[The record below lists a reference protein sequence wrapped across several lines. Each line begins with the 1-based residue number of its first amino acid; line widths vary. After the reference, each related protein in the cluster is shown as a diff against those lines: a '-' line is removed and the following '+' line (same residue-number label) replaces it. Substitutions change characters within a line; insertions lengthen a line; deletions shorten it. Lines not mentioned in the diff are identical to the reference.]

1 MAIFT
6 TISMK
11 ESGRYQIQ
19 FLKTRSSAGVGQ
31 KVDLKFDTRT
41 LRISDL
47 SDDELDAVSAT
58 TATVLSQ
65 LNRSN
70 LVTDTDKSTD
80 QRSQQS
86 QPTTSSLQL
95 RDLIKRTSTVS
106 TGKAS

>member
-1 MAIFT
+1 
-6 TISMK
+6 MK

-47 SDDELDAVSAT
+47 SDHEQDAMSAT
-58 TATVLSQ
+58 TATVLNQ

-70 LVTDTDKSTD
+70 LVTDTDKKSD
-80 QRSQQS
+80 QRTENTE
-86 QPTTSSLQL
+86 PTRSSLQL

-106 TGKAS
+106 TGKPQ